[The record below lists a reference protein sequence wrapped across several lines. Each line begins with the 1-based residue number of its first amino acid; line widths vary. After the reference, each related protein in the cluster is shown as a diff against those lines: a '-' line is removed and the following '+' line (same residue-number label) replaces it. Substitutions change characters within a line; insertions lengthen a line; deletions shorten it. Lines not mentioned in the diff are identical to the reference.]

1 MHLVWKHDAK
11 PPNPVPC
18 VKAQAKAYTRPLS
31 LPLCREWTFSNFSLQ
46 NIRHLAS
53 CRTGCLKNRWKEF
66 KRWIR
71 LPTPISFPHLS
82 FPHLLPPSH
91 PQLTADAANARS
103 ALVPS
108 NFIQLMNDLIVKLT
122 NVDGKFMETSWISDL
137 LISYSDKVRIMSYHH
152 FHQQESSVPNCNHH
166 SPTSAQV
173 PQPTRCPKTC
183 TTKMLRLHVLK
194 CHTGSGDWRYLD
206 PTKISGVDFWSNR
219 LSTTKVIF
227 LLAKM
232 GEYSPVPLRFPA
244 MTLPNIILAPQLAQ
258 IFPMGLEG
266 TEAHGTFIAFSNL
279 SSKPIKG
286 NVKNTSAA
294 IVPKEKKKDQK
305 HW

>member
-1 MHLVWKHDAK
+1 MHHAFGLKAWCQTA
-11 PPNPVPC
+11 NPLPC

-31 LPLCREWTFSNFSLQ
+31 LPLCREWTFSNFSLH

-108 NFIQLMNDLIVKLT
+108 DFIQPMNDLIVKPT
-122 NVDGKFMETSWISDL
+122 NVDGKFMETSWILDL
-137 LISYSDKVRIMSYHH
+137 VRSHLSYSDKVRIMSYHH
-152 FHQQESSVPNCNHH
+152 LHQQESSVPNCNHH

-173 PQPTRCPKTC
+173 PQPTRCPIHAQQRCSVCMSWSATQAAVIGATWFRQKSQELIFGATIVHYQKSFPPAKT
-183 TTKMLRLHVLK
+183 
-194 CHTGSGDWRYLD
+194 
-206 PTKISGVDFWSNR
+206 
-219 LSTTKVIF
+219 
-227 LLAKM
+227 

-244 MTLPNIILAPQLAQ
+244 MTLPNIILAPHWLK
-258 IFPMGLEG
+258 
-266 TEAHGTFIAFSNL
+266 FSVWALQALRHMNIQACVCIWL
-279 SSKPIKG
+279 R
-286 NVKNTSAA
+286 
-294 IVPKEKKKDQK
+294 KK
-305 HW
+305 

>member
-18 VKAQAKAYTRPLS
+18 VKPQAEAYTRPLS

-53 CRTGCLKNRWKEF
+53 CRTGCLKNRWNEF
-66 KRWIR
+66 KRLIR

-108 NFIQLMNDLIVKLT
+108 DFIQLMNDLIVKLT

-137 LISYSDKVRIMSYHH
+137 LISYSDKVLIMSYHH

-173 PQPTRCPKTC
+173 PKYHNQPDSLYMHNKNAPSACLEVPHRQRWLALP
-183 TTKMLRLHVLK
+183 
-194 CHTGSGDWRYLD
+194 GFDG
-206 PTKISGVDFWSNR
+206 ISGVDFWSNDCP
-219 LSTTKVIF
+219 LPKWF
-227 LLAKM
+227 PPAKT

-244 MTLPNIILAPQLAQ
+244 MTLPNIILAPHWLKFSLWALQALRHMNIQACVY
-258 IFPMGLEG
+258 IGLSM
-266 TEAHGTFIAFSNL
+266 AFDHNYISR
-279 SSKPIKG
+279 
-286 NVKNTSAA
+286 
-294 IVPKEKKKDQK
+294 KK
-305 HW
+305 